1 MAEYPD
7 PIVLQTN
14 SDWRDV
20 IVLQEDAGEG
30 PVDWSIPAGTPLRM
44 QIRESACSPF
54 VELELSTSN
63 GKLIRTSEGYLAINV
78 DDTEIAA
85 RLSPR
90 SCEEVERRFV
100 ADLVAVIDGID
111 VEIMRRTISVTQGVT
126 QK

>member
-1 MAEYPD
+1 MVDYPD
-7 PIVLQTN
+7 PIALRTN
-14 SDWRDV
+14 VDWRDV
-20 IVLQEDAGEG
+20 IVLQEDTGSG
-30 PVDWSIPAGTPLRM
+30 PVDWPIPAGTPLRM
-44 QIRESACSPF
+44 QVRESACSPF
-54 VELELSTSN
+54 VELELSTAN
-63 GKLIRTSEGYLAINV
+63 GKLIRTSEGYLAFNV

-111 VEIMRRTISVTQGVT
+111 VEIMRRAISVTLGVT